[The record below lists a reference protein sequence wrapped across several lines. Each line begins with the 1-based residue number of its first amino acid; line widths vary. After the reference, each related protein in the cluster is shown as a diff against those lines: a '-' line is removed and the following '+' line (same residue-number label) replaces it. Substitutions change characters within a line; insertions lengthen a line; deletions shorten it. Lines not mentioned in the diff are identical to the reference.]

1 LEKGVNAMT
10 AAKWKSKIKKATITA
25 GTYKSFFDPV
35 IATLSDVLEQRDK
48 ALEQFI
54 ASGGCMVIKY
64 TNKANATNPSKNPFM
79 LAWNDLNTTALAY
92 WRELGLTP
100 SSFRKITGTTAPA
113 EEKKSG
119 LAAALA
125 SIEAD

>member
-1 LEKGVNAMT
+1 MT
-10 AAKWKSKIKKATITA
+10 AKQWKSRIKKAATKA
-25 GTYKSFFDPV
+25 GTYKDFCDPI
-35 IATLSDVLEQRDK
+35 IATLADVLEQRDR
-48 ALEQFI
+48 AMEQFI
-54 ASGGCMVIKY
+54 QSGGCMVIKY

-100 SSFRKITGTTAPA
+100 SSFRKITGSTAPA

-119 LAAALA
+119 LAEALR
-125 SIEAD
+125 SIETD

>member
-1 LEKGVNAMT
+1 MT
-10 AAKWKSKIKKATITA
+10 AAQWKRKIKKATVDA
-25 GTYKSFFDPV
+25 GTYRNIFDAV
-35 IATLSDVLEQRDK
+35 IDTLSDVLEQRDRAK
-48 ALEQFI
+48 EQFLK
-54 ASGGCMVIKY
+54 SGGNMVISY
-64 TNKANATNPSKNPFM
+64 TNKGGATNPSKNPFM
-79 LAWNDLNTTALAY
+79 LAWDDLNSTALSY

>member
-1 LEKGVNAMT
+1 MT
-10 AAKWKSKIKKATITA
+10 AKQWKSKIKKASVTA

-35 IATLSDVLEQRDK
+35 IATLADVLEQRDK
-48 ALEQFI
+48 ALEQFL

-79 LAWNDLNTTALAY
+79 LAWNDLNTTALSY
-92 WRELGLTP
+92 WKELGLTP
-100 SSFRKITGTTAPA
+100 SSFRKMTGSTAPA
-113 EEKKSG
+113 EEKPSG

-125 SIEAD
+125 SIETD

>member
-1 LEKGVNAMT
+1 MT
-10 AAKWKSKIKKATITA
+10 AKQWKSKIKKAAVTA

-119 LAAALA
+119 LAEALKA
-125 SIEAD
+125 IEAD

>member
-1 LEKGVNAMT
+1 MT
-10 AAKWKSKIKKATITA
+10 ATQWKRKIKKATVDA
-25 GTYKSFFDPV
+25 GTYRNIFDAV
-35 IATLSDVLEQRDK
+35 IDTLSDVLEQRDRAK
-48 ALEQFI
+48 EQFLK
-54 ASGGCMVIKY
+54 SGGNMVISY
-64 TNKANATNPSKNPFM
+64 TNKGGATNPSKNPFM

-92 WRELGLTP
+92 WKELGLTP

>member
-1 LEKGVNAMT
+1 MT
-10 AAKWKSKIKKATITA
+10 AAQWKRKIKKATVDA
-25 GTYKSFFDPV
+25 GTYRNIFDAV
-35 IATLSDVLEQRDK
+35 IDTLSDVLEQRDRAK
-48 ALEQFI
+48 EQFLK
-54 ASGGCMVIKY
+54 SGGNMVISY
-64 TNKANATNPSKNPFM
+64 TNKGGATNPSKNPFM

-92 WRELGLTP
+92 WKELGLTP
-100 SSFRKITGTTAPA
+100 SSFRKITGSTAPA